1 MEKGKRMYANYARI
15 RDEQGK
21 TDYQVAK
28 DTGFTTAF
36 FSNWKNKGWQPRGD
50 KIMVIAEKLNRPMGD
65 FYEGV
70 ANENHGS

>member
-1 MEKGKRMYANYARI
+1 MEKGKIMYANYARI

-36 FSNWKNKGWQPRGD
+36 FSNWKNRGWQPRGD
-50 KIMVIAEKLNRPMGD
+50 KIIVIAEKLNHPMVD

-70 ANENHGS
+70 TNEPDSN